1 MHSGLEL
8 ESRRRIYEYLTA
20 NPGVHLRRIGQALG
34 MSTGMLSY
42 HLGVMEK
49 QGLLLSE
56 AARHRRRYYLA
67 QSYREEQRRVV
78 ALLRER
84 VPRTVLVDLAMQG
97 VRTFADLL
105 RITGVTKSTLS
116 YHLAKLVASG
126 VVTRARRERESVFGL
141 RDGVA
146 VADLI
151 LGCAGSLPEEAVGRF
166 VSVWPRLQALRERQA
181 AALALGAQ
189 PT

>member
-67 QSYREEQRRVV
+67 QSYREEQRR
-78 ALLRER
+78 
-84 VPRTVLVDLAMQG
+84 
-97 VRTFADLL
+97 
-105 RITGVTKSTLS
+105 
-116 YHLAKLVASG
+116 
-126 VVTRARRERESVFGL
+126 
-141 RDGVA
+141 GVA
-146 VADLI
+146 PLPGRGPPTGL
-151 LGCAGSLPEEAVGRF
+151 LGLP
-166 VSVWPRLQALRERQA
+166 PP
-181 AALALGAQ
+181 GA
-189 PT
+189 PTVPG

>member
-1 MHSGLEL
+1 MHAGLEL

-84 VPRTVLVDLAMQG
+84 VPRGVLVDLATHG
-97 VRTFADLL
+97 DRTFADLL
-105 RITGVTKSTLS
+105 RLTGVTKSTLS
-116 YHLAKLVASG
+116 YHLSKLVASG
-126 VVTRARRERESVFGL
+126 VVIRGRRERESVFAL
-141 RDGVA
+141 RDGGA

-151 LGCAGSLPEEAVGRF
+151 LACAASLPDEAVGRF
-166 VSVWPRLQALRERQA
+166 VSIWPRLQALRERQA
-181 AALALGAQ
+181 AAMALGAQ
-189 PT
+189 PA

>member
-78 ALLRER
+78 ALLRGGG
-84 VPRTVLVDLAMQG
+84 PRG
-97 VRTFADLL
+97 
-105 RITGVTKSTLS
+105 GP
-116 YHLAKLVASG
+116 VA
-126 VVTRARRERESVFGL
+126 VATRARRERESVSGL

-166 VSVWPRLQALRERQA
+166 VSVWPRIQALRERQA

-189 PT
+189 PA

>member
-67 QSYREEQRRVV
+67 QPYREEQRRGA
-78 ALLRER
+78 ALLRGGG
-84 VPRTVLVDLAMQG
+84 PPPD
-97 VRTFADLL
+97 
-105 RITGVTKSTLS
+105 
-116 YHLAKLVASG
+116 ASG
-126 VVTRARRERESVFGL
+126 EAQPPAR
-141 RDGVA
+141 
-146 VADLI
+146 
-151 LGCAGSLPEEAVGRF
+151 
-166 VSVWPRLQALRERQA
+166 
-181 AALALGAQ
+181 ALGPQ
-189 PT
+189 PA